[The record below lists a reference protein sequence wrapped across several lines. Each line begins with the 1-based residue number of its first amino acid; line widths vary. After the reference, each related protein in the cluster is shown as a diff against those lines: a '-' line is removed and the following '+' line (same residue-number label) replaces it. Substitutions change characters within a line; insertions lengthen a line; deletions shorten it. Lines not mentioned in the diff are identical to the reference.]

1 MARKPHGPGGHIE
14 TQAVHAGEVRDKA
27 HDSLVTPL
35 ILATAYPFEDTDELH
50 RYFRGDYQRGE
61 EYGRYGNPTQE
72 VAEKKLAAL
81 DGGTREGVEALLT
94 STGMSAIVTTLL
106 AMVKPGMHLVI
117 TADSYRKT
125 RVFVREFLAKFG
137 IEHTSC
143 EPSVAGIEAAIKPNT
158 RLIITESPTNPY
170 LNCIDLEALV
180 ALAKAKRIKTLIDA
194 TLATPYN
201 LRPLEFGVD
210 LVIHSATKYLGGHND
225 LMAGVVVGDKG
236 MVEALREHQGM
247 FGALASPFTAY
258 MLIRGLKTFAVRMRH
273 QNESGLAIARFLEG
287 HAKVERVWYPGLES
301 HPAHAIAKRQMT
313 GFGALISFTVKGD
326 LPAATRVVDAVQLPY
341 LAPSLGGP
349 ESLIEQ
355 PALMSYYDKSPEERA
370 TLGIRE
376 NLIRLSVGLEH
387 TQDLIADLD
396 QALAKI

>member
-1 MARKPHGPGGHIE
+1 MARSIE
-14 TQAVHAGEVRDKA
+14 TLSVHAGEPRDKA

-35 ILATAYPFEDTDELH
+35 IMATAYPFENTDELH
-50 RYFRGDYQRGE
+50 RYFRGEHQRTE

-72 VAEKKLAAL
+72 VAEAKLAAL
-81 DGGTREGVEALLT
+81 DGGEAALLT

-106 AMVKPGMHLVI
+106 AMVKPGLHIVI

-137 IEHTSC
+137 VEHTSC
-143 EPSVAGIEAAIKPNT
+143 EPSVAGIAAAITPKT

-170 LNCIDLEALV
+170 LNCIDLEELAK
-180 ALAKAKRIKTLIDA
+180 LAKAQRIKTLIDA

-201 LRPLEFGVD
+201 LNPLSYGID

-225 LMAGVVVGDKG
+225 LMAGVVVGRTDLIQ
-236 MVEALREHQGM
+236 AIRDHQGM

-273 QNESGLAIARFLEG
+273 HNESGLRIAGFLEQ
-287 HAKVERVWYPGLES
+287 HPKVERVWYPGLAS
-301 HPAHAIAKRQMT
+301 HPAHAIAARQMR
-313 GFGALISFTVKGD
+313 GFGGLVSFTVKGD
-326 LPAATRVVDAVQLPY
+326 LPAGSRMIDACEIPY

-355 PALMSYYDKSPEERA
+355 PALMSYYDKTPAELV
-370 TLGIRE
+370 TLGIHP
-376 NLIRLSVGLEH
+376 NLIRMSVGLEGAD
-387 TQDLIADLD
+387 DLIADLD
-396 QALAKI
+396 QALAKV

>member
-1 MARKPHGPGGHIE
+1 MARSIE
-14 TQAVHAGEVRDKA
+14 TLSVHAGEDRTKA

-35 ILATAYPFEDTDELH
+35 IMATAYPFANTDELH
-50 RYFRGDYQRGE
+50 RYFRGEHERGE

-72 VAEKKLAAL
+72 VAEAKLAAL
-81 DGGTREGVEALLT
+81 DGGEAALLT

-106 AMVKPGMHLVI
+106 AMVKPGMHIVI

-137 IEHTSC
+137 IEHTAC
-143 EPSVAGIEAAIKPNT
+143 EPTVAGIEAALKPTT

-180 ALAKAKRIKTLIDA
+180 AVAKPKRIKTMIDA

-201 LRPLEFGVD
+201 LQPLTYGVD
-210 LVIHSATKYLGGHND
+210 LVVHSATKYLGGHND
-225 LMAGVVVGDKG
+225 LLAGVVIGNEG
-236 MVEALREHQGM
+236 LIQAIREHQGM

-258 MLIRGLKTFAVRMRH
+258 QLIRGLKTFAVRMKQ
-273 QNESGLAIARFLEG
+273 QNESGLRIARFLES
-287 HAKVERVWYPGLES
+287 HPKVARVWYPGLES
-301 HPAHAIAKRQMT
+301 HAAHAIAKKQMK
-313 GFGALISFTVKGD
+313 GYGSLISFAIKGG
-326 LPAATRVVDAVQLPY
+326 LAEGSKVIDACTIPF

-355 PALMSYYDKSPEERA
+355 PSLMSYYDKSPEERLA
-370 TLGIRE
+370 LGIRDD
-376 NLIRLSVGLEH
+376 LIRLSVGLESAD
-387 TQDLIADLD
+387 DLIADLD
-396 QALAKI
+396 QALNRI

>member
-1 MARKPHGPGGHIE
+1 MARKLQGPTHIE
-14 TQAVHAGEVRDKA
+14 TQAVHGGEAREKA

-35 ILATAYPFEDTDELH
+35 IFATAYPFESTDELH
-50 RYFRGDYQRGE
+50 RYFRGEHQRGE

-72 VAEKKLAAL
+72 VAERKLAEL
-81 DGGTREGVEALLT
+81 DGGGREGVDALLT

-137 IEHTSC
+137 VEHTSC
-143 EPSVAGIEAAIKPNT
+143 EPSVAGIAAALKPNT

-170 LNCIDLEALV
+170 LNCIDLEGLV
-180 ALAKAKRIKTLIDA
+180 ALARERRVKTLIDA

-201 LRPLEFGVD
+201 LRPLDFGVD
-210 LVIHSATKYLGGHND
+210 LVLHSATKYLGGHND
-225 LMAGVVVGDKG
+225 LMAGVVVGEHS

-258 MLIRGLKTFAVRMRH
+258 MLIRGLKTFAVRMRY
-273 QNESGLAIARFLEG
+273 QNESGLAIARFLES
-287 HAKVERVWYPGLES
+287 HPKVERVWYPGLAS
-301 HPAHAIAKRQMT
+301 HPAHAIAKKQMR
-313 GFGALISFTVKGD
+313 GFGALISFTIKGD
-326 LPAATRVVDAVQLPY
+326 LEAGSRVVDACRIPY

-355 PALMSYYDKSPEERA
+355 PALMSYYDKSPEERQS
-370 TLGIRE
+370 LGIRE

-387 TQDLIADLD
+387 TDDLVADLD
-396 QALAKI
+396 QALAKA

>member
-1 MARKPHGPGGHIE
+1 MARKPHGPHGHIE
-14 TQAVHAGEVRDKA
+14 TQAVHAGEPRDKA

-50 RYFRGDYQRGE
+50 RYFRGEHQRGE

-81 DGGTREGVEALLT
+81 DSGGRESIDALLT

-137 IEHTSC
+137 VEHTSC
-143 EPSVAGIEAAIKPNT
+143 EPSVAGIEAALKPTT

-180 ALAKAKRIKTLIDA
+180 ALAKGRRVKTLIDA

-210 LVIHSATKYLGGHND
+210 LVLHSATKYLGGHND
-225 LMAGVVVGDKG
+225 LMAGVVVGEHHLI
-236 MVEALREHQGM
+236 EAIREHQGM

-258 MLIRGLKTFAVRMRH
+258 MLIRGLKTFAVRMRQ
-273 QNESGLAIARFLEG
+273 QNESGLAISRFLEG
-287 HAKVERVWYPGLES
+287 HPKVERVWYPGLES
-301 HPAHAIAKRQMT
+301 HPAYAIATKQMK
-313 GFGALISFTVKGD
+313 GFGGLISFTVRGD
-326 LPAATRVVDAVQLPY
+326 LAAGSRVVDAVQLPY

-355 PALMSYYDKSPEERA
+355 PALMSYYDKSPEERQA
-370 TLGIRE
+370 LGIRE
-376 NLIRLSVGLEH
+376 NLIRLSVGLEN
-387 TQDLIADLD
+387 TDDLIADLD
-396 QALAKI
+396 QALARV

>member
-1 MARKPHGPGGHIE
+1 MARSIE
-14 TQAVHAGEVRDKA
+14 TLSVHGGELRDKA

-35 ILATAYPFEDTDELH
+35 ILATAYPFENTDELH
-50 RYFRGDYQRGE
+50 RYFRGEHIRGE
-61 EYGRYGNPTQE
+61 EYGRYGNPTQQ
-72 VAEKKLAAL
+72 VAEAKLASLEGAL
-81 DGGTREGVEALLT
+81 PNGGDVDALLT

-106 AMVKPGMHLVI
+106 AMVKPGTHLVI

-143 EPSVAGIEAAIKPNT
+143 EPSVEGIAAAIKPNT
-158 RLIITESPTNPY
+158 KLIITESPTNPY

-180 ALAKAKRIKTLIDA
+180 KLAKANRIKTMIDA

-201 LRPLEFGVD
+201 LQPLGYGVD

-225 LMAGVVVGDKG
+225 LMAGVVVGAKPLID
-236 MVEALREHQGM
+236 AIRDHQGM
-247 FGALASPFTAY
+247 FGALAAPFTAY
-258 MLIRGLKTFAVRMRH
+258 MLIRGLKTFAVRMKH
-273 QNESGLAIARFLEG
+273 QNESGQRVAEFLEK
-287 HAKVERVWYPGLES
+287 HPKVERVWYPGLAS
-301 HPAHAIAKRQMT
+301 HPAHAIAKKQMR
-313 GFGALISFTVKGD
+313 GFSSLISFTIKGGLED
-326 LPAATRVVDAVQLPY
+326 GSKMVDACEIPY

-370 TLGIRE
+370 ALGIRE
-376 NLIRLSVGLEH
+376 NLIRMSVGLES
-387 TQDLIADLD
+387 TDDLIADLD
-396 QALAKI
+396 QALKKI